1 MAPVDSRTS
10 RILITVLLFAL
21 GLYVV
26 YSVRHT
32 LIAFLFAIFFAY
44 LVDPLVSRLQKLVR
58 GRTRAI
64 ALIYVVLLALV
75 AWLLLSVGP
84 RIAQQ
89 ATRLNDTVNPLVENF
104 SSGQIADQI
113 GAQNNWSFH
122 TRKMVKTMLVNHRA
136 EVLGLA
142 QRIGLRLAE
151 AAKQVWLLVL
161 VPLLSIFF
169 LRDGHAFGQFLLN
182 SVEGRAQREFLE
194 GVLMDMNQMLAHFIR
209 AQLSLALLSLAVYSI
224 VMGIMRVPYAM
235 TLGTAGGLLE
245 FVPVVGPLVAA
256 VLILGI
262 SLLLGYQHWLGL
274 IAFLAAWRAIQ
285 DYVVSPKI
293 MGERMELHPL
303 AAIFGVL
310 AGGELAG
317 VLGVYLSIPVMASL
331 RIVWHRWRLYT
342 EKRTFGPLGDY
353 ALGAGFSTRK

>member
-44 LVDPLVSRLQKLVR
+44 LMDPLVSRLQKLVR

-122 TRKMVKTMLVNHRA
+122 TRKMVKTIYH
-136 EVLGLA
+136 
-142 QRIGLRLAE
+142 
-151 AAKQVWLLVL
+151 
-161 VPLLSIFF
+161 LS
-169 LRDGHAFGQFLLN
+169 
-182 SVEGRAQREFLE
+182 
-194 GVLMDMNQMLAHFIR
+194 FIW
-209 AQLSLALLSLAVYSI
+209 I
-224 VMGIMRVPYAM
+224 
-235 TLGTAGGLLE
+235 
-245 FVPVVGPLVAA
+245 
-256 VLILGI
+256 
-262 SLLLGYQHWLGL
+262 
-274 IAFLAAWRAIQ
+274 
-285 DYVVSPKI
+285 
-293 MGERMELHPL
+293 
-303 AAIFGVL
+303 
-310 AGGELAG
+310 
-317 VLGVYLSIPVMASL
+317 
-331 RIVWHRWRLYT
+331 
-342 EKRTFGPLGDY
+342 
-353 ALGAGFSTRK
+353 